1 MPLGFNVFT
10 APEKLVVGERP
21 RPFGPPLGW
30 DPTTSTLIFG
40 EREAVL
46 VDALT
51 TVAEAEA
58 LAAWIALH
66 NRKLTTIYITHGHFD
81 HFYGLCVLLRHFP
94 DAQAIATPRSVELM
108 HSQAIPLQHFFRQCW
123 PGQIPASITAAES
136 FDGDTFTL
144 EGHELRIIE
153 QGRTDTVHT
162 TSVHVPSID
171 LVVGG
176 DVLYNQCN
184 MYVGGTTAESRANW
198 IAALDRLA
206 ALKPKHA
213 VAGHKKEGAPDT
225 PDTIEESKQY
235 LTDFGRLQQS
245 TTSDRELYDEMNKL
259 YPHWSSP
266 QAWLMFG
273 LDLGSLVRQ

>member
-1 MPLGFNVFT
+1 MKRLAT
-10 APEKLVVGERP
+10 ALFGLFVRAPHTAKRASGTGIGLYVARQLVTG
-21 RPFGPPLGW
+21 
-30 DPTTSTLIFG
+30 
-40 EREAVL
+40 
-46 VDALT
+46 
-51 TVAEAEA
+51 
-58 LAAWIALH
+58 
-66 NRKLTTIYITHGHFD
+66 
-81 HFYGLCVLLRHFP
+81 
-94 DAQAIATPRSVELM
+94 M
-108 HSQAIPLQHFFRQCW
+108 
-123 PGQIPASITAAES
+123 
-136 FDGDTFTL
+136 
-144 EGHELRIIE
+144 
-153 QGRTDTVHT
+153 
-162 TSVHVPSID
+162 
-171 LVVGG
+171 GG